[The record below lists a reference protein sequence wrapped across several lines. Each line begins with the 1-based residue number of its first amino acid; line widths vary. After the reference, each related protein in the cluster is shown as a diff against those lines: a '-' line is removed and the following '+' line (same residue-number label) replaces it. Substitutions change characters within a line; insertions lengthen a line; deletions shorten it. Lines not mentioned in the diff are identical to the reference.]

1 MGKLALEEVQARLE
15 ADLFL
20 SSLTES
26 GMPLLFLRGW
36 LIFNLSDFSHG
47 PSYGD
52 VQ

>member
-26 GMPLLFLRGW
+26 GMPP
-36 LIFNLSDFSHG
+36 LIFARMAHN
-47 PSYGD
+47 
-52 VQ
+52 